1 MLKVYDITFD
11 NGRHTKVMA
20 YDINVAVVYF
30 TTFFDSQ
37 VDTIKEAVVQI
48 IIDKFNLN

>member
-1 MLKVYDITFD
+1 MLKVYDITFE

-30 TTFFDSQ
+30 TLFFNSEIDE
-37 VDTIKEAVVQI
+37 IKEAVVQI
-48 IIDKFNLN
+48 VIDKFNLN

>member
-11 NGRHTKVMA
+11 NGKHTKVMA
-20 YDINVAVVYF
+20 HDINVAVVYF

-37 VDTIKEAVVQI
+37 VESIKEAVVQI
-48 IIDKFNLN
+48 IIDEFNLN

>member
-20 YDINVAVVYF
+20 HDINVAVDYF

-48 IIDKFNLN
+48 IIEQFNLN